1 MTKAD
6 RLLRRITTLHEQFK
20 DDDDHPSRLERDL
33 MLGYL
38 RELYEVYTQVEGKHT
53 QVKAQN
59 FASPPTPVDR
69 ITASA
74 QISQPTSDPAPRNPS
89 VPPQHPASSPAAADS
104 TQDTPAAAQR
114 TEAAAPPPPAAP
126 TPKAP
131 DTPPKPDV
139 QEQYPTNQPIAPGP
153 PPENHS
159 PAAPPVPDAP
169 IPPPV
174 APSLTKHTAVV
185 APEIS
190 DRPAPNP
197 PQPAPSP
204 NQSPEVEELF
214 EETAGHGLANRMV
227 RQRVTDLNRALSINN
242 RVLFANKLFGSN
254 EELNQALKELNLK
267 GSMANAKPTLVDFA
281 QQHQWAQEGRRE
293 TAREFI
299 DLVRRRYA

>member
-20 DDDDHPSRLERDL
+20 DDEDHPSRLERDL

-38 RELYEVYTQVEGKHT
+38 RELYEVYTQVEGQSAAVDT
-53 QVKAQN
+53 
-59 FASPPTPVDR
+59 TP
-69 ITASA
+69 ASA
-74 QISQPTSDPAPRNPS
+74 QRPERS
-89 VPPQHPASSPAAADS
+89 
-104 TQDTPAAAQR
+104 
-114 TEAAAPPPPAAP
+114 APPPPAAP
-126 TPKAP
+126 TPKDA
-131 DTPPKPDV
+131 DTPPKPNV
-139 QEQYPTNQPIAPGP
+139 REQYPTNQPIAPGP

-159 PAAPPVPDAP
+159 PALPPIPDAP

-174 APSLTKHTAVV
+174 APALTKHTAVV

-214 EETAGHGLANRMV
+214 EETANHGLANRMV

-267 GSMANAKPTLVDFA
+267 GSMANAKPTLVDLA